1 MFEHKKTFGT
11 SYALHSLLKQGHLFH
26 SRPHNIISFI
36 LWHWK
41 EIIIWYKFL
50 LLLDIVFSE
59 IFRTNFNPQ
68 FFKVLSW
75 FEAFRYLHIRDAGGG
90 PLKAE

>member
-1 MFEHKKTFGT
+1 
-11 SYALHSLLKQGHLFH
+11 
-26 SRPHNIISFI
+26 
-36 LWHWK
+36 
-41 EIIIWYKFL
+41 L
-50 LLLDIVFSE
+50 LLLDRVFSE
-59 IFRTNFNPQ
+59 IFGTNFNPQ